1 MIVGE
6 TCGRA
11 VPVPPAARYPRLGVS
26 GPTGLANADGA
37 GSGKA
42 VVRLRALGALEAAI
56 MDVLWSGVGA
66 MRVRDVVAALEGSRP
81 VAYTTAMTVLDN
93 LHRKGWVRR
102 EMHGRAYHY
111 TTTWS
116 REEATARALRE
127 MLDESS
133 DPEAALL
140 HFARSVSPRE
150 SELLREAL
158 DRPGTEH

>member
-1 MIVGE
+1 MRVLGE
-6 TCGRA
+6 
-11 VPVPPAARYPRLGVS
+11 
-26 GPTGLANADGA
+26 
-37 GSGKA
+37 
-42 VVRLRALGALEAAI
+42 LEAAI
-56 MDVLWSGVGA
+56 MDVLWSSA
-66 MRVRDVVAALEGSRP
+66 EPLRVRDVVTVLAPTRRA
-81 VAYTTAMTVLDN
+81 AYTTIMTVLDN

-111 TTTWS
+111 RPTWS

-140 HFARSVSPRE
+140 HFARSISPRE

-158 DRPGTEH
+158 ERPGSES